1 MFVVLIFC
9 IPYNTNC
16 IPPKNQYNAFFYILI
31 HIVDHFVAKF
41 QKLIFAKIFNC
52 PMIFRV
58 LNKNFKNLLWLQYY

>member
-1 MFVVLIFC
+1 MFVVLIFY

-16 IPPKNQYNAFFYILI
+16 ILLKYKYNAFFYMI